1 MEAAS
6 ARVARTR
13 AALNRMYGG
22 VLHRR
27 RNQPKPLEIKSYA
40 QFGEDVYLRHL
51 LRSEQG
57 RYVDIG
63 SGHPIAGSNS
73 YAFYKLGWTGI
84 LVDPLASNIQASK
97 SARKKDH
104 VYQACVGVASGS
116 IHFYEYDV
124 YEYSTTSVER
134 VAELKALGY
143 EPKRQY
149 QSPIIRLSDL
159 EIKADPSESM
169 FLSIDVE
176 GMEMEVLESNDWA
189 TFTPAVIVIE
199 EWQTPL
205 GRVTKVFEFLG
216 KLDYELVAVVGVSSI
231 YRHRN
236 YSGDI

>member
-1 MEAAS
+1 M
-6 ARVARTR
+6 
-13 AALNRMYGG
+13 
-22 VLHRR
+22 
-27 RNQPKPLEIKSYA
+27 KSYA

-51 LRSEQG
+51 LGSGQG

-63 SGHPIAGSNS
+63 SGHPISGSNS

-97 SARKKDH
+97 SARKKDQVH
-104 VYQACVGVASGS
+104 QACVGEVPAG

-124 YEYSTTSVER
+124 SEYSTTSVER

-159 EIKADPSESM
+159 EINADSSESM

-205 GRVTKVFEFLG
+205 GRVTKVLEYLG
-216 KLDYELVAVVGVSSI
+216 KLNYELVAVVGVSSI

-236 YSGDI
+236 YSGNI

>member
-1 MEAAS
+1 MEEHS
-6 ARVARTR
+6 ARVAHTR
-13 AALNRMYGG
+13 AALNRMYSR
-22 VLHRR
+22 VFHRH
-27 RNQPKPLEIKSYA
+27 RNRPKPFDMKSYA

-51 LRSEQG
+51 LGSGQG

-63 SGHPIAGSNS
+63 SGHPISGSNS

-97 SARKKDH
+97 SARKKDQVH
-104 VYQACVGVASGS
+104 QACVGEVPAG

-124 YEYSTTSVER
+124 SEYSTTSVER

-159 EIKADPSESM
+159 EINADSSESM

-199 EWQTPL
+199 EWQTPS
-205 GRVTKVFEFLG
+205 GRVTKVLEYLG

-236 YSGDI
+236 YSGNI